1 MDGMKTT
8 PACDSGLAQVR
19 TTTGLESISFTSGGS
34 LRRNQRGE
42 PVPKTVPSF
51 ENAPAPLAP
60 YSVATEAN
68 GLVFFSG
75 QVAIDPSGGETPG
88 GIAAQTR
95 LIMDNIGRLLGEL
108 GLGYDDL
115 VKTTI
120 FLKDIADFSAMNEEY
135 GSYFGS
141 RPPARTTVQAGA
153 LPAPQFLVEIESIAS
168 R

>member
-1 MDGMKTT
+1 MWPR
-8 PACDSGLAQVR
+8 PAVASGWTDSGEA
-19 TTTGLESISFTSGGS
+19 
-34 LRRNQRGE
+34 
-42 PVPKTVPSF
+42 VPKSIPTF
-51 ENAPAPLAP
+51 QNAPAPLAP

-68 GLVFFSG
+68 GFVFLSG
-75 QVAIDPSGGETPG
+75 QVAIDPAGRPTPD
-88 GIAAQTR
+88 GIAEQTR

-120 FLKDIADFSAMNEEY
+120 FLKDVADFAAMNEEY

-141 RPPARTTVQAGA
+141 EPPARTTIQAGA
-153 LPAPQFLVEIESIAS
+153 LPAPQFLVEIESIAT

>member
-1 MDGMKTT
+1 MPK
-8 PACDSGLAQVR
+8 S
-19 TTTGLESISFTSGGS
+19 
-34 LRRNQRGE
+34 
-42 PVPKTVPSF
+42 VPTF

-60 YSVATEAN
+60 YSVAVEAN
-68 GLVFFSG
+68 GLIFISG
-75 QVAIDPSGGETPG
+75 QVAVDPTAGGTPE

-95 LIMDNIGRLLGEL
+95 LVMDNIGRLLGEL

-120 FLKDIADFSAMNEEY
+120 FLKDIANFAEMNAEY

-141 RPPARTTVQAGA
+141 EPPARSTVQAGA
-153 LPAPQFLVEIESIAS
+153 LPAPQFLVEIESIAT